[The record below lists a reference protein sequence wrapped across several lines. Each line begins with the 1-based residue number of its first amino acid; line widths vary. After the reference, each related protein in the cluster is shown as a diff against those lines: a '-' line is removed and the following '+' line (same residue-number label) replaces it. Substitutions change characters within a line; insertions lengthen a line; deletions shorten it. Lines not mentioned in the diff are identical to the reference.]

1 MAIKNLHLDNF
12 FCAFVSEMHHGV
24 LCSEITILIHGTLNF
39 QNGSEQKKLHY
50 ESKDWFSLQRVRFVG
65 MFIN

>member
-39 QNGSEQKKLHY
+39 QNGSEQKKT
-50 ESKDWFSLQRVRFVG
+50 SLRVKRLV
-65 MFIN
+65 